1 MKILKKLCL
10 VLCVAL
16 AVSAFAGCNR
26 KNNVVS
32 EEDMVIMEVND
43 EVMEIT
49 ETTALL
55 DYMNALSEAD
65 ELTFTISDGMITSVN
80 GKENFMSSYW
90 MIYTDDAENGNESWG
105 TITYKEKVYLSATL
119 GAGDLVIKDGC
130 TYILAYQSF

>member
-1 MKILKKLCL
+1 MKILKKLYL

-26 KNNVVS
+26 NNVVS

-49 ETTALL
+49 ETTTLL
-55 DYMNALSEAD
+55 DYMNALSD
-65 ELTFTISDGMITSVN
+65 DGELTFTISDGMITSVN
-80 GKENFMSSYW
+80 GKENSMNSYW

-119 GAGDLVIKDGC
+119 GAGELKIKSGC

>member
-1 MKILKKLCL
+1 MKLLKKICL
-10 VLCVAL
+10 ILCVAL

-26 KNNVVS
+26 NNVVS

-55 DYMNALSEAD
+55 DYMNALSDAG

-80 GKENFMSSYW
+80 GKENSMNSYW

-119 GAGDLVIKDGC
+119 GAGELVIKDGC